1 MKNRILII
9 SLLFVVYLQTIQG
22 QTSPSIQLNLQP
34 GQTFSGAIAG
44 SLQLLN
50 MDRIPYGVLCERVVG
65 WALLQQWNSG
75 DTTNFV
81 HIKQAWWDLENSRET
96 PGNRFDPLKNAV
108 TVSLTENKIPLIAIN
123 FGFGYVDS
131 LALEDGR
138 ILIENN
144 QLIDAGGESP
154 YITKEVHL
162 AALSTEKVIVNTPYQ
177 LVCNS
182 SFLLDN
188 LTTTKIRPDSC

>member
-50 MDRIPYGVLCERVVG
+50 TDRIPYGVLYERVVG

-81 HIKQAWWDLENSRET
+81 HIKQAW
-96 PGNRFDPLKNAV
+96 
-108 TVSLTENKIPLIAIN
+108 
-123 FGFGYVDS
+123 
-131 LALEDGR
+131 
-138 ILIENN
+138 
-144 QLIDAGGESP
+144 
-154 YITKEVHL
+154 
-162 AALSTEKVIVNTPYQ
+162 
-177 LVCNS
+177 
-182 SFLLDN
+182 
-188 LTTTKIRPDSC
+188 